1 MAELHPE
8 TPTFTPERR
17 LQLLLPFYSLPV
29 SERGRHARAESR
41 VGSPW
46 RLHTQRFTRGCSPT
60 CTRNGLTTVSAQSAP
75 SSSSTVF
82 FSFGT
87 AAVSERDYPLISYAT
102 RFEKREMDY
111 LWSLVNH
118 SGIETATGTGAIS
131 LERY

>member
-29 SERGRHARAESR
+29 SERGRHARSESR
-41 VGSPW
+41 AGSPW
-46 RLHTQRFTRGCSPT
+46 RLHAQRFTRGGSPT
-60 CTRNGLTTVSAQSAP
+60 CTRNGLTTVSAECTQLKF
-75 SSSSTVF
+75 SSVFLFWYCSSFT
-82 FSFGT
+82 
-87 AAVSERDYPLISYAT
+87 T